1 MGLLIG
7 SLYYQMDNKL
17 DSARQTFGFF
27 FLSVMFMAMGSLIQ
41 LNITM
46 MNKPVFYK
54 HERDYFFPAQ
64 SYSWAMAFTQLPFS
78 IAEATIYTAATYF
91 MAGLSGKLWIG
102 FLTVDLENCVF
113 LSDRPY
119 NEYTT

>member
-7 SLYYQMDNKL
+7 SLYYQMDNTIEA
-17 DSARQTFGFF
+17 ARQTFGYF
-27 FLSVMFMAMGSLIQ
+27 FLSVMFMAMGSLVQ

-54 HERDYFFPAQ
+54 HERNYFYPAM

-78 IAEATIYTAATYF
+78 IAEATIFTATTYF
-91 MAGLSGKLWIG
+91 LAGLSLGK
-102 FLTVDLENCVF
+102 
-113 LSDRPY
+113 
-119 NEYTT
+119 